1 MHGNAESVAFP
12 DASFDLVAASL
23 LFHETPP
30 AVSRAILRESF
41 RLLKVGGQVA
51 ILDGN
56 QKTLRQTEWLA
67 DIFEEPY
74 IKSYAA
80 GSLDAWVGAAG
91 FAAVQT
97 HEHWWVNQVTQGVK
111 PLPGEDLEQ
120 VRVAAG
126 WNPIDRAPDFGGD
139 LPGIPAPA

>member
-1 MHGNAESVAFP
+1 
-12 DASFDLVAASL
+12 
-23 LFHETPP
+23 
-30 AVSRAILRESF
+30 
-41 RLLKVGGQVA
+41 VA

-56 QKTLRQTEWLA
+56 QKTLRQTEWLT
-67 DIFEEPY
+67 DMFEEPY

-80 GSLDAWVGAAG
+80 GSLDAWAGAAG

-97 HEHWWVNQVTQGVK
+97 HEHWWTNQVTQGVK

-126 WNPIDRAPDFGGD
+126 VESDRSGS
-139 LPGIPAPA
+139 